1 MDAGATATGGLP
13 DWSPGY
19 ERRAVGL
26 LTIGFGLVGLDRW
39 IIAPLAPSMIADLGM
54 SPQQVNN
61 LVAVLG
67 VTWGI
72 AAVLMGGLSDRIGR
86 KKVLIP
92 SLLAFSLMSSLS
104 GAIGGFA
111 ALFVV
116 RGLMGVAE
124 GAFCPTSFASTAEAS
139 RPSRR
144 GFNQGLQQSAFA
156 LFGLG
161 FGPILATQMLSAFSW
176 RVVFMLVALP
186 GLILTVLLWRTI
198 REPTATARPPVETS
212 GEPTSFATLRELF
225 SHRNVGLAM
234 IGLFCAMCGI
244 FVLSANIPIYLT
256 GYLHLPAAQMGLVTS
271 AIGFG
276 GFVGQ
281 WGLPAV
287 SDHIGRRP
295 AGIIGFFAGAAF
307 LYWFMQIGADTPRL
321 FALLFLSCAFSFGL
335 LSLLTGPVATE
346 AAPVGR
352 ISTTAGVIIG
362 AGEIFGGGLA
372 LVIAGV
378 VIARFGIVAM
388 LYLALAGLSAGG
400 ILTLFLKETAPRLLA
415 RNRAAPGDDNG
426 KRADRADD
434 AEKAARIADI
444 AAALETTLN
453 RPY

>member
-1 MDAGATATGGLP
+1 MAAQTTEVAGLSGWTPA
-13 DWSPGY
+13 Y
-19 ERRAVGL
+19 ERRAVVL
-26 LTIGFGLVGLDRW
+26 LTLGFGLVGLDRW

-61 LVAVLG
+61 LIAALG

-92 SLLAFSLMSSLS
+92 ALLAFSLLSSLS
-104 GAIGGFA
+104 GVAASFA
-111 ALFVV
+111 TLLFA

-161 FGPILATQMLSAFSW
+161 IGPILATQMLSVVSW
-176 RVVFMLVALP
+176 RMVFMLVAIP
-186 GLILTVLLWRTI
+186 GLLLTVALWRVI
-198 REPTATARPPVETS
+198 REPDFITQRATKRMDTPATDGGNWRDL
-212 GEPTSFATLRELF
+212 FA
-225 SHRNVGLAM
+225 HRNVGLAM
-234 IGLFCAMCGI
+234 VGLFCAMCGI

-256 GYLHLPAAQMGLVTS
+256 GYLHLSAASMGLVTS

-281 WGLPAV
+281 WGLPAA
-287 SDHIGRRP
+287 SDRIGRRA
-295 AGIIGFFAGAAF
+295 AGIIGFVLGAV
-307 LYWFMQIGADTPRL
+307 LLLGFMQIGANIPLL
-321 FALLFLSCAFSFGL
+321 FGLLFLSCAFSFGL

-346 AAPVGR
+346 AAPEGR
-352 ISTTAGVIIG
+352 ISSTAGLIIG

-372 LVIAGV
+372 LVVAGI
-378 VIARFGIVAM
+378 VIGQFGITAM
-388 LYLALAGLSAGG
+388 LYLALGGLSVGG
-400 ILTLFLKETAPRLLA
+400 ILMLFLKETAPMVIGRTMTPTTGENHESLS
-415 RNRAAPGDDNG
+415 REVRF
-426 KRADRADD
+426 
-434 AEKAARIADI
+434 ARIADAI
-444 AAALETTLN
+444 ETVN
-453 RPY
+453 ARQFH